1 MLSERVLTYYKNC
14 NCIFFVI
21 LEYCSLSLVSLP
33 MGNRHRRIR
42 SWERDFAFL
51 LSTSHA
57 KWKMLSYCCAVVIM
71 WKKTL
76 NVNLYYNYYYSV
88 LGLYTLCYIVVSYL
102 EASALLASLPLRKKA
117 LENGLLSNQG
127 RGPTLSSFYVVNKN
141 IHYAFTYTYRFFWK
155 YITRALLASFRI
167 LRLTYLFF

>member
-1 MLSERVLTYYKNC
+1 MEDAK
-14 NCIFFVI
+14 
-21 LEYCSLSLVSLP
+21 
-33 MGNRHRRIR
+33 
-42 SWERDFAFL
+42 L
-51 LSTSHA
+51 L
-57 KWKMLSYCCAVVIM
+57 LCCGYHVE
-71 WKKTL
+71 KTL

-167 LRLTYLFF
+167 LRLTYLFFLKENKYKNRVRSDAKNLHHCKVAKN